1 MSARRARWSADSPP
15 PRSRSPARHQIG
27 NQTFSGC
34 EPPAPGPRIPSQGQY
49 RGLSA
54 APPRPPTPSPAPG
67 ATYRLAWAS
76 RCCRASRTRRPRAL
90 PGEKEKACR
99 RSGRARSPP
108 PLRRSEAP
116 SARRRDRGGG
126 ISAVPQPR
134 SEENPQRPH
143 SGRREGQ
150 SDQSP
155 GINYCAGAR
164 APARAP
170 EPPILPAGSREGARG
185 AQGASRLRGSALGA
199 CGGSCVVAGEGTGNC
214 PRGLEEPRRG
224 DAGREAGAAAMGS
237 LRAASQRF
245 TRPPPDP
252 PPRDSAPH

>member
-1 MSARRARWSADSPP
+1 MRARRARWSADSPP

-54 APPRPPTPSPAPG
+54 APPRPPLPALPPGPLTAWPGLPGAAARPGRVVRALSLGRKRKRADGRGALARRLLCGDPRLRAPGVGAAGAGSARYPNPAPRRTRSGRTPGAAGAKVTSPRASTIVQAPGPQLAPPSPPSCPPAPG
-67 ATYRLAWAS
+67 KERAAPRERPGCGAPRWA
-76 RCCRASRTRRPRAL
+76 R
-90 PGEKEKACR
+90 
-99 RSGRARSPP
+99 
-108 PLRRSEAP
+108 
-116 SARRRDRGGG
+116 
-126 ISAVPQPR
+126 
-134 SEENPQRPH
+134 
-143 SGRREGQ
+143 
-150 SDQSP
+150 
-155 GINYCAGAR
+155 
-164 APARAP
+164 
-170 EPPILPAGSREGARG
+170 
-185 AQGASRLRGSALGA
+185 

-224 DAGREAGAAAMGS
+224 DAGREAGAAAMGA